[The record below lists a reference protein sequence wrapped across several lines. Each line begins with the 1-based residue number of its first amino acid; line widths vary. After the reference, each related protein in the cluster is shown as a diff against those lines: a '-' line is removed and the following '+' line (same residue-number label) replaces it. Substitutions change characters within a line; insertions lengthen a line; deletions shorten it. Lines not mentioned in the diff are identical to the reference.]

1 MIKLIQITDSH
12 LGLNEGDTLL
22 SMNPDDSLQ
31 DVLNLINQQQ
41 PSIDLLLAT
50 GDIVNDHGVD
60 VYKRFLDVISANL
73 PVPSMA
79 WLPGNHDNMTMME
92 SLIKESAN
100 QLIIRDDWVIILL
113 DSHVI
118 GEIHGNFSQQTLDF
132 LQASLE
138 AHKDKHIL
146 ITFHHQPVPIGSRWM
161 DRYIVQNAH
170 SFWQVIKDFQNIKGI
185 LWGHVHQEFD
195 ELYSGIRLLSTPS
208 TCIQFTPNNDDFAV
222 EDTMPGYRWL
232 ELYKDGTLKTG
243 VERVDYKDY
252 GIDFSSNGY

>member
-12 LGLNEGDTLL
+12 LGLNKGDTLL
-22 SMNPDDSLQ
+22 SMDPDSSLK
-31 DVLNLINQQQ
+31 DVLNLIKQQR

-50 GDIVNDHGVD
+50 GDIVNDHGVA
-60 VYKRFLDVISANL
+60 VYQRFLDSISQAL
-73 PVPSMA
+73 PAPMA
-79 WLPGNHDNMTMME
+79 WLPGNHDNLVMME
-92 SLIKESAN
+92 SLVQQSAN
-100 QLIIRDDWVIILL
+100 QVIVKNDWAIILL

-118 GEIHGNFSQQTLDF
+118 GEIHGNFSEATLEF
-132 LQASLE
+132 LQASLKQ
-138 AHKDKHIL
+138 HQDKHIL

-170 SFWQVIKDFQNIKGI
+170 SFWQAISDFQNIKAI

-195 ELYSGIRLLSTPS
+195 EQHNGIRLLSTPS

-232 ELYKDGTLKTG
+232 ELYSDGMLKTG

-252 GIDFSSNGY
+252 GIDFLSNGY